1 MITIAVLTEQ
11 RPCLNQIKEITK
23 RNLVS
28 LGISYEL
35 KEYIHPQDLFN
46 DLSEHK
52 ICNMFLLDMDI
63 SGCSAFEIAH
73 RIKIE
78 NMRSKIIFITNQVE
92 YSPETYEANPYRYL
106 PKKLLVDK
114 LPEAYKFFYEKDR
127 EKIEFEYSLEG
138 ISAQEIYF
146 LKKERAYTLI
156 IHKNGQIKIKRTFSE
171 VLKELDKISCFSV
184 INKNCVVNILH
195 VMSLKKFQVYLRD
208 GNILSVDMKY
218 SEQFMKDICRFF
230 LKS

>member
-1 MITIAVLTEQ
+1 MIKIAVLTEQ

-28 LGISYEL
+28 LDISYEL
-35 KEYIHPQDLFN
+35 KEYMHPQDLFN
-46 DLSEHK
+46 DLSENN
-52 ICNMFLLDMDI
+52 ICNIFLLDVDI
-63 SGCSAFEIAH
+63 SEYSAFEIAH

-114 LPEAYKFFYEKDR
+114 LPEAYKFFVKKDR
-127 EKIEFEYSLEG
+127 EKIEFGYSLKG
-138 ISAQEIYF
+138 ISVQEIYI
-146 LKKERAYTLI
+146 LKRERKYTLL

-171 VLKELDKISCFSV
+171 VMKELDKISCFSV
-184 INKNCVVNILH
+184 ISKNCVVNILH
-195 VMSLKKFQVYLRD
+195 VMSLKKLQVYLRD
-208 GNILSVDMKY
+208 GSILSVDMKN
-218 SEQFMKDICRFF
+218 
-230 LKS
+230 